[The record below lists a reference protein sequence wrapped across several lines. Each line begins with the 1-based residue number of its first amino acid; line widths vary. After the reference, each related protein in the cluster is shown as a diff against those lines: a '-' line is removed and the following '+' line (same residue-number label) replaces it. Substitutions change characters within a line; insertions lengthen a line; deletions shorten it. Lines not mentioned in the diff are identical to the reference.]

1 MNFMTSDNNVW
12 IEIANNHFEGIA
24 HSGQGFPIIQAQ
36 GDYVVIVN
44 NTFKDSRIG
53 SGISVTSA
61 NAPLVKETSFIS
73 ITGTSN

>member
-1 MNFMTSDNNVW
+1 M
-12 IEIANNHFEGIA
+12 
-24 HSGQGFPIIQAQ
+24 QAQ

-44 NTFKDSRIG
+44 NTFKDSIIG

-73 ITGTSN
+73 ITGTSNT